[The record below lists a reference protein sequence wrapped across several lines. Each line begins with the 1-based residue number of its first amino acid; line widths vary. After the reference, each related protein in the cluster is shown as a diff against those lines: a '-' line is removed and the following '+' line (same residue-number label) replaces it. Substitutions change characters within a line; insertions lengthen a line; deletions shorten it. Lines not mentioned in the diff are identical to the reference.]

1 MILNWP
7 LRGVIVLLRNW
18 PLRGV
23 IVLLRSVYDVAWIGK
38 EFACSQVG
46 VVCWGC
52 RCGNFTECGP
62 MGRLVM
68 ILNWPL
74 RGVIVMLSCVY
85 DDAVAG

>member
-1 MILNWP
+1 M
-7 LRGVIVLLRNW
+7 G
-18 PLRGV
+18 
-23 IVLLRSVYDVAWIGK
+23 
-38 EFACSQVG
+38 
-46 VVCWGC
+46 CWGG
-52 RCGNFTECGP
+52 RCGNLCGE

>member
-1 MILNWP
+1 M
-7 LRGVIVLLRNW
+7 
-18 PLRGV
+18 
-23 IVLLRSVYDVAWIGK
+23 
-38 EFACSQVG
+38 
-46 VVCWGC
+46 VCWGC

>member
-1 MILNWP
+1 MLFSSN
-7 LRGVIVLLRNW
+7 
-18 PLRGV
+18 
-23 IVLLRSVYDVAWIGK
+23 
-38 EFACSQVG
+38 VG

-52 RCGNFTECGP
+52 RCGNFTECGQ
-62 MGRLVM
+62 MSRLIM